1 MEVTVAR
8 RDPDHPDRHRH
19 EDQDLTGVN
28 RMEMTMTTRRRYF
41 GKTIALALLAAAS
54 AQFSAAAGELSAQ
67 QIVDGLKVSKSRSLS
82 VSSRPSLSDDDL
94 AFVKRVRGQ
103 SRSLSLG
110 EREQMAAI
118 APKRPT
124 IDLEITFDY
133 NSAALSPRAEPQ
145 LNSLGQALTSNE
157 LAGAVIMLGG
167 HTDAKGGESYNQKLS
182 ERRAETVKRF
192 LIETYKIPAAN
203 LVTAGYG
210 KNGLKNVSD
219 PYASENRRV
228 EIVNVAEREQASR

>member
-1 MEVTVAR
+1 MI
-8 RDPDHPDRHRH
+8 
-19 EDQDLTGVN
+19 TGIGTGISASQVH
-28 RMEMTMTTRRRYF
+28 RMEMTMTNRQRHF
-41 GKTIALALLAAAS
+41 GKMIAVVFLAAAS
-54 AQFSAAAGELSAQ
+54 AQLSATAGELSAQ
-67 QIVDGLKVSKSRSLS
+67 QIVDGLKVGKTRSLS
-82 VSSRPSLSDDDL
+82 MSSRPTLSDDDL

-103 SRSLSLG
+103 SRSLSLD

-124 IDLEITFDY
+124 IDLDITFDY
-133 NSAALSPRAEPQ
+133 NSASVTPRAEPQ
-145 LNSLGQALTSNE
+145 LNNLGKALTSNE
-157 LAGAVIMLGG
+157 LTGSVIMLGG
-167 HTDAKGGESYNQKLS
+167 HTDAKGGEGYNQKLS

-192 LIETYKIPAAN
+192 LIDNYKIPAAN

-219 PYASENRRV
+219 PYAPENRRV